1 MADGTSTGYRKLEKK
16 RSLNMF
22 LRYKLQTVITSW
34 FYHLVGDHIVPL
46 FWVPVLLFCI
56 CHPQWCNHIWP
67 IACFG
72 CQHRGCLQ
80 GVFFVFTIPKKDL
93 GYYMVIWLMMM
104 VNIWVMMMVNIWVM
118 MVKFIIW
125 LMVEPYPSGK

>member
-1 MADGTSTGYRKLEKK
+1 MPDGNSTGYRNLKK
-16 RSLNMF
+16 KHSFNMF

-34 FYHLVGDHIVPL
+34 FYHLLGDHSVPL
-46 FWVPVLLFCI
+46 FWVPVFWFCI

-72 CQHRGCLQ
+72 CQHFGCLQ

-93 GYYMVIWLMMM
+93 DYYMVIIWL
-104 VNIWVMMMVNIWVM
+104 MMMVNIWVM

-125 LMVEPYPSGK
+125 LMVEPYPSEK

>member
-1 MADGTSTGYRKLEKK
+1 MRVAEGVMMVENENNANKMADGTSTGYRKLEKK

-80 GVFFVFTIPKKDL
+80 GVFFVLPSQKRFRL
-93 GYYMVIWLMMM
+93 LYGYMV
-104 VNIWVMMMVNIWVM
+104 NDD
-118 MVKFIIW
+118 
-125 LMVEPYPSGK
+125 G